1 MAGRG
6 GLGWSYR
13 RDTLGRA
20 GAPSPVSGLPG
31 PAPPT
36 CNKEIM
42 PFLIL
47 YLPRMPVIFFISES
61 NFLLTFLPNVAK
73 LDLCERTLLAACS
86 LPRAPQELWAAP
98 PSETGEGPH
107 FTWTAPGSPPP
118 PSCGG
123 RGGACFPGR
132 SEPGV
137 PGCCLSRQPPLSF
150 RARDFVPDCAGV
162 GQRAQGPRALSN
174 SCCLWCCVCKP
185 ATRFWCINSPLWK
198 HQGS

>member
-1 MAGRG
+1 MVCGPSRRRKGRG
-6 GLGWSYR
+6 QSWTKPLSPATAAPSGQRAEGRQGLFLPQVGLGGWGEAWGGA
-13 RDTLGRA
+13 TEGAPLGEREP
-20 GAPSPVSGLPG
+20 PSPVSGLPG
-31 PAPPT
+31 RAPPT

-98 PSETGEGPH
+98 PSETGEGSH

-123 RGGACFPGR
+123 RGWACFPGR

-137 PGCCLSRQPPLSF
+137 PG
-150 RARDFVPDCAGV
+150 
-162 GQRAQGPRALSN
+162 
-174 SCCLWCCVCKP
+174 
-185 ATRFWCINSPLWK
+185 
-198 HQGS
+198 